1 MSRKE
6 QRRKE
11 WIARVADFQASG
23 QSMQSWSNQN
33 HVSKDQLRYWLRT
46 LPDHT
51 VPAKSYPARSCYRIT
66 RGDTP
71 TRSCRLSSN

>member
-11 WIARVADFQASG
+11 WIARVADFRASG
-23 QSMQSWSNQN
+23 QSMKAWSNQN

-46 LPDHT
+46 LRENT
-51 VPAKSYPARSCYRIT
+51 GPAESVFIKSF
-66 RGDTP
+66 
-71 TRSCRLSSN
+71 